1 MIVVKPEWKAVQKR
15 FIVFCAVLFTVPVLF
30 LLAMIF
36 SQRQDIQ
43 NDPPYGLVAV
53 AFCVAF
59 LGSLDCGWVFRYRR
73 ITFDGKRLS
82 YRKYCF
88 TLKSIPVE
96 ELSSVEF
103 ISGSKKLYRFCIQ
116 NTTRSS
122 TRYRGR
128 NTVLSVSVNG
138 LWRNKRNF
146 CSCGNLSRW

>member
-1 MIVVKPEWKAVQKR
+1 MIVIKPDWKAVQKR
-15 FIVFCAVLFTVPVLF
+15 FMVFCAVLFVVPVLF
-30 LLAMIF
+30 LLAIIF

-59 LGSLDCGWVFRYRR
+59 LGSLYCGWVFRSRR

-103 ISGSKKLYRFCIQ
+103 ISGSKLLIINRQMVFPCAFFPEEEINLLLEKLSFVKECGK
-116 NTTRSS
+116 SS
-122 TRYRGR
+122 YT
-128 NTVLSVSVNG
+128 
-138 LWRNKRNF
+138 K
-146 CSCGNLSRW
+146 